1 MPARRDRQDACVTT
15 WHCCRT
21 SADDKFASASS
32 VESAMPK
39 LPLMDY
45 VGRPLLACLFLAL
58 LCLQWRFPLRRQ
70 HFSVLHRLVRNFV
83 LSIPGFAIV
92 RLAMLPI
99 PLAIAMWAQE
109 KHFGLLNWLAV
120 PFWIA
125 FVATFLLMD
134 YAYWWWHWANHMVP
148 VFWRFHNVH
157 HTDLDLDV
165 STAARFHF
173 GEMIFSVGFLSV
185 AVAVFGIAP
194 IMLLVFFITL
204 EAATLFHHSNWRL
217 PIKLERF
224 HHSNWRLPIKLERI
238 LNLIIVTP
246 RMHGIHHSIVQRETN
261 SNWGTIFC
269 WWDKFHRTLRRD
281 VPQDA
286 ITIGVAAYR
295 EEHELTLGK
304 LLALPFRQQRAWR
317 LPNGE
322 VPDRAVQP
330 AQKLTE

>member
-1 MPARRDRQDACVTT
+1 VACV
-15 WHCCRT
+15 
-21 SADDKFASASS
+21 
-32 VESAMPK
+32 
-39 LPLMDY
+39 
-45 VGRPLLACLFLAL
+45 FLAL
-58 LCLQWRFPLRRQ
+58 LWLQWRFPLRRQ
-70 HFSVLHRLVRNFV
+70 HFRLLHRLVRNFV

-99 PLAIAMWAQE
+99 PIAIAIWARDR
-109 KHFGLLNWLAV
+109 HIGLLNWLPLPGWV
-120 PFWIA
+120 TV
-125 FVATFLLMD
+125 VATFLLLD

-148 VFWRFHNVH
+148 IFWRFHNVH

-173 GEMIFSVGFLSV
+173 GEMIFSIGFLSLEV
-185 AVAVFGIAP
+185 MIFGIAP
-194 IMLLVFFITL
+194 LMLVVFFMTF
-204 EAATLFHHSNWRL
+204 EGATL
-217 PIKLERF
+217 F

-269 WWDKFHRTLRRD
+269 WWDKLHRTLGRD

-295 EEHELTLGK
+295 EENELTLGK
-304 LLALPFRQQRAWR
+304 LFALPFRGQREWR

-322 VPDRAVQP
+322 IPEREPQP
-330 AQKLTE
+330 AENLAE